1 MEAHDGQRGRR
12 KPHRLD
18 RISSLPTANGGIA
31 RAAYARAVRAGLD
44 IRPLLQNAGL
54 TLHQIR
60 TPDVRISVKNQIK
73 FLEQVANGLGD
84 DFLGIHLAQD
94 VDLREL
100 GLVYYVLA
108 SSDTFATALARLA
121 RYSAIHNEGVHLNFN
136 QQRSPAVSFE
146 YVGVA
151 RASDRHQI
159 EFFVAILLR
168 LCRHL
173 IDRHLAPQR
182 VRLAHRRSRI
192 PADLKTFFSCD
203 VEFGAGGD
211 QLIFP
216 PGVGNSV
223 VTQADPYLN
232 SLLLRYCEEILSSRR
247 TGAGD
252 WTTRVE
258 NAITPLLPHGEAT
271 IGNVAQALGMS
282 PRTLARHLHHEG
294 VKFAKVL
301 QNLRLQLARQ
311 YFRESGTN
319 TSQLAWLLGYRE
331 PSAFSHAFKR
341 WTGIPPRRFVSGTPF
356 EGDNSR
362 L

>member
-1 MEAHDGQRGRR
+1 LETRNGQRGRR
-12 KPHRLD
+12 KPPRLD

-31 RAAYARAVRAGLD
+31 RAAYARAVRAGLE
-44 IRPLLQNAGL
+44 IRPLLQSAGL

-60 TPDVRISVKNQIK
+60 TPDVRISVKSQIE
-73 FLEQVANGLGD
+73 FLEQVANSLGD
-84 DFLGIHLAQD
+84 EFLGIHLAQD

-108 SSDTFATALARLA
+108 SSETFATALARLA

-136 QQRSPAVSFE
+136 QHRSPTVSFE

-173 IDRHLAPQR
+173 IDRHLVPQS
-182 VRLAHRRSRI
+182 VRLAHRRLRI
-192 PADLKTFFSCD
+192 PSDLKTFFSCD
-203 VEFGAGGD
+203 VEFGAGED
-211 QLIFP
+211 HVIFP

-232 SLLLRYCEEILSSRR
+232 SLLLRYCEEVLSSRR

-258 NAITPLLPHGEAT
+258 NAITPLLPHGEAS
-271 IGNVAQALGMS
+271 IGNVARELGMS
-282 PRTLARHLHHEG
+282 PRTLARHLHDEG
-294 VKFAKVL
+294 VSFAKVL

-311 YFRESGTN
+311 YFRESGTRAPRTIAVLSSN
-319 TSQLAWLLGYRE
+319 CWRHVATAISALDLAWLC
-331 PSAFSHAFKR
+331 
-341 WTGIPPRRFVSGTPF
+341 FV
-356 EGDNSR
+356 
-362 L
+362 

>member
-1 MEAHDGQRGRR
+1 LEARDGQRGRR
-12 KPHRLD
+12 KPPRLN
-18 RISSLPTANGGIA
+18 RVSSLPTASGGIA
-31 RAAYARAVRAGLD
+31 RAAYARAVRAGLE

-54 TLHQIR
+54 TLHQIQ
-60 TPDVRISVKNQIK
+60 TPSVRIPVRSQIK
-73 FLEQVANGLGD
+73 FLEQIANGLRD

-108 SSDTFATALARLA
+108 SSETLATALARLA
-121 RYSAIHNEGVHLNFN
+121 RYSTIHNEGVHLNFN

-146 YVGVA
+146 YIGVA

-173 IDRHLAPQR
+173 IDRHVAPRR
-182 VRLAHRRSRI
+182 VHLAHRRSRI
-192 PADLKTFFSCD
+192 PTDLKMFFGCD

-216 PGVGNSV
+216 PGAGNSV
-223 VTQADPYLN
+223 VAQADPYLN
-232 SLLLRYCEEILSSRR
+232 SLLLKYCEEVLSSRR
-247 TGAGD
+247 TGAAD

-271 IGNVAQALGMS
+271 IGNVAQGLGMS
-282 PRTLARHLHHEG
+282 PRTLARHLRHEG
-294 VKFAKVL
+294 VNFATVL
-301 QNLRLQLARQ
+301 QNLRLQLAHQ
-311 YFRESGTN
+311 YFREPGVN
-319 TSQLAWLLGYRE
+319 IAQLGWLLGYKE

-341 WTGIPPRRFVSGTPF
+341 WTGIPPRRFVSGAPF
-356 EGDNSR
+356 EGDRSR

>member
-1 MEAHDGQRGRR
+1 MTNGDGGSP
-12 KPHRLD
+12 PHLNRV
-18 RISSLPTANGGIA
+18 SSLPTASGGIA
-31 RAAYARAVRAGLD
+31 RAAYARAVRAGLE
-44 IRPLLQNAGL
+44 ITPLLQNAGL

-60 TPDVRISVKNQIK
+60 APDVRISVRSQVK
-73 FLEQVANGLGD
+73 FLDQVANSLGD
-84 DFLGIHLAQD
+84 DFLGIHLAQAA
-94 VDLREL
+94 DLREL
-100 GLVYYVLA
+100 GLVYYVMA
-108 SSDTFATALARLA
+108 SSETFATALGRLA
-121 RYSAIHNEGVHLNFN
+121 RYSTIHNEGVHLNIDQYRQIKISFEHV
-136 QQRSPAVSFE
+136 AVS
-146 YVGVA
+146 

-168 LCRHL
+168 LSRHL

-182 VRLAHRRSRI
+182 VRLAHRRLRI
-192 PADLKTFFSCD
+192 PADLKTFFGCD

-211 QLIFP
+211 QVIFP

-223 VTQADPYLN
+223 VTRADPYLN
-232 SLLLRYCEEILSSRR
+232 SLLLRYCEEVLSSRR

-341 WTGIPPRRFVSGTPF
+341 WTGSPPRRFVSATPF
-356 EGDNSR
+356 EGHG
-362 L
+362 